1 MQNLTEFNTA
11 HNRRISMLGIA
22 DDDNSVK
29 NAPGVKRKK
38 RSITFNDEEEVINPE
53 DIDPN
58 VGRFRNLV
66 HTSLVIPTKV
76 NIAQS
81 NELSENTKTNF
92 YSFTSSSELKVKLQ
106 TVECPRLGT
115 TSFTVLYHR
124 HQVEVKDFME
134 ACPPKWANPLNST
147 INPLLPD
154 CSPLPSPQNWDCH

>member
-81 NELSENTKTNF
+81 NELSEK
-92 YSFTSSSELKVKLQ
+92 Y
-106 TVECPRLGT
+106 
-115 TSFTVLYHR
+115 
-124 HQVEVKDFME
+124 
-134 ACPPKWANPLNST
+134 
-147 INPLLPD
+147 
-154 CSPLPSPQNWDCH
+154 